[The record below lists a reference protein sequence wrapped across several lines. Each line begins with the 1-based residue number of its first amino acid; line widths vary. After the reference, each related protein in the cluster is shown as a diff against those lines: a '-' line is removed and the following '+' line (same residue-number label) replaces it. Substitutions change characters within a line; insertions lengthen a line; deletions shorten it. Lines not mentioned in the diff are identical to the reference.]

1 MTKEHLEYIK
11 KIKNEKRLV
20 IISQVLLLI
29 FFILIWE
36 LFSHLKIIDPFIF
49 SQPSKIFG
57 LFIDYTKS
65 GELFIHTLVST
76 YEVILGLLIGTLVGL
91 IISVLLY
98 EIKFLSKIFDPYLV
112 VLNALPKT
120 ALAPIFII
128 WVGTN
133 TSGIVFVSISISLI
147 ITIIN
152 GLNAL
157 NNIEEDKIKLF
168 KTFGANKWQI
178 LRYLLIP
185 ANTNEILNIIRINI
199 GMSWIG
205 VIVAEFI
212 VSKRGLGY
220 LITYGTQIFR
230 LDIVMMGVV
239 TLAVVTILMYQTLN
253 LIAKIIKG
261 KKGF

>member
-1 MTKEHLEYIK
+1 MTQEHQNYLK
-11 KIKNEKRLV
+11 KIKKEKYII
-20 IISQVLLLI
+20 IISQILLLI

-36 LFSHLKIIDPFIF
+36 LLAKFNIIDPFIF
-49 SQPSKIFG
+49 SKPSKIFT
-57 LFIDYTKS
+57 LFIDYSKS
-65 GELFIHTLVST
+65 GELFIHTAVST
-76 YEVILGLLIGTLVGL
+76 YEVILGLFIGTLTGL
-91 IISVLLY
+91 IISVILY
-98 EIKFLSKIFDPYLV
+98 EIKLLSKVLDPYLV

-133 TSGIVFVSISISLI
+133 TTGIVFVSISISLI

-168 KTFGANKWQI
+168 MTFKASKCQI

-239 TLAVVTILMYQTLN
+239 TLAIVTILMYQVLN
-253 LIAKIIKG
+253 IIAKIIKM
-261 KKGF
+261 KKGK